1 MLQLHTLGTLDL
13 RSSAEADCAAVLAQP
28 KRLALLIYL
37 AAASP
42 RRFHRRDSLLAL
54 FWPELDESHARA
66 ALRRTLYFLRSALGA
81 DAIVGRGDDEIG
93 ASDSLWCDAA
103 EFEAALARGDLARSL
118 DLYRGEFL
126 AGFHV
131 AGAPEYQ
138 DWLDRE
144 RTRFRDLAAD
154 AARKLADDAASL
166 DRHDEAVR
174 YARRA
179 LALDPHDETALRRLM
194 TLLDTTGDRAG
205 ALRAYDDFARRLT
218 AELDLEPSAET
229 RGMRDVIARSARAA
243 GATRQPGGVQGDS
256 IASSAAARPPRNDG
270 RPAPSRSTLAV
281 LPFAVRGDPA
291 LAWLG
296 EGIVDLLATALDGAG
311 EVRAADPRALLRLI
325 QREGWQEQDPT
336 SAAAIASQVG
346 AGRYVLGSIVSAGG
360 RLQASAGLY
369 DGSGEQELSVQATAG
384 GEGEVFDLV
393 DELAR
398 QLIGAGQAG
407 PGARLSR
414 LAARTTSSMPALKA
428 YLVGERHLRAG
439 RYYDAM
445 ESLQDAV
452 TSDPTFALAY
462 YRFAAAAG
470 GCAMPELA
478 RQLAELGAE
487 HRNRLSEH
495 DRYLFDAQ
503 RAWLS
508 GAVTEAEAH
517 YATITSVYP
526 GDVEA
531 WFLLGDLLF
540 HSNPLRGRS
549 ATEARGP
556 FQRALALEPDHVT
569 SLVHLV
575 RIAALEG
582 NREEALEL
590 ATRVIELSP
599 EGDEVLAMRAF
610 RAYATGD
617 DVEIRAVVDAL
628 RSARLAAIALA
639 FTDVAVYAGDLA
651 AAEALARELTGV
663 ARSDEMR
670 ALFHVLLAHLA
681 LARTAP
687 EAALAELR
695 TAEKLDVAWG
705 LETRALFAALPFGGI
720 PQREII
726 AARDA
731 LLAWE
736 AGRAEASSFIIFA
749 MHNGLHPHIRLY
761 LLALLESRLGNLPAA
776 RSHAEAL
783 TALVPVSGAEAL
795 SHHLTRGAL
804 ARVLWAEGRPGEALA
819 ELGRAQTEA
828 WFLLT
833 VASPFYSQAFERWMR
848 AELLTELGRDD
859 EAAGWRDSIAQ
870 RSPYEIVY
878 R

>member
-13 RSSAEADCAAVLAQP
+13 RSPADADCAAVLAQP

-66 ALRRTLYFLRSALGA
+66 ALRRTLYFLRNALGA
-81 DAIVGRGDDEIG
+81 DAILGRGDDEIG
-93 ASDSLWCDAA
+93 ASESLACDAA
-103 EFEAALARGDLARSL
+103 EFEAALARGDLGRAL
-118 DLYRGEFL
+118 ELYRGDFL

-144 RTRFRDLAAD
+144 RTRFRELAAA

-166 DRHDEAVR
+166 DRHDDAVR
-174 YARRA
+174 YSRRA
-179 LALDPHDETALRRLM
+179 LSLDPHDETALRRLM
-194 TLLDTTGDRAG
+194 TLLDASGDRAG
-205 ALRAYDDFARRLT
+205 ALRAYDDFARRLM
-218 AELDLEPSAET
+218 AELDLEPSGDAREL
-229 RGMRDVIARSARAA
+229 RDVIARSARAA
-243 GATRQPGGVQGDS
+243 GVTKQSGGVEFDP
-256 IASSAAARPPRNDG
+256 IAASAAARHPRNDVS
-270 RPAPSRSTLAV
+270 PSTVAV
-281 LPFAVRGDPA
+281 LPFAIRGDPA

-325 QREGWQEQDPT
+325 QREGWQEQDPA
-336 SAAAIASQVG
+336 SAATIAGQVG

-360 RLQASAGLY
+360 RLQATAGLY
-369 DGSGEQELSVQATAG
+369 DGTGEQELSVQATAT

-398 QLIGAGQAG
+398 QLLAAGQAG
-407 PGARLSR
+407 PGSRLSR

-478 RQLAELGAE
+478 RQLADLGAE

-517 YATITSVYP
+517 YATITSIYP

-549 ATEARGP
+549 AVEARGP
-556 FQRALALEPDHVT
+556 FERALALEPDHVT
-569 SLVHLV
+569 TLVHLV

-590 ATRVIELSP
+590 AGRVIDLSP

-617 DVEIRAVVDAL
+617 DPEIRAVIGAL

-639 FTDVAVYAGDLA
+639 FTDVAVYAGDLG
-651 AAEALARELTGV
+651 AAESLARELTGV

-681 LARTAP
+681 LARRKP
-687 EAALAELR
+687 DAALAELR
-695 TAEKLDVAWG
+695 TAERLDAAWG

-720 PQREII
+720 PQAEVV

-731 LLAWE
+731 LLAWD
-736 AGRAEASSFIIFA
+736 ATRAEQSSFIIFA

-761 LLALLESRLGNLPAA
+761 LLALIEARLGDLPAA
-776 RSHAEAL
+776 RAHAEAL
-783 TALVPVSGAEAL
+783 TTLAPVTGAEPL

-804 ARVLWAEGRPGEALA
+804 ARVLWAEGKPSEALA
-819 ELGRAQTEA
+819 ELGRAHTEA

-859 EAAGWRDSIAQ
+859 EADGWRTSIAE
-870 RSPYEIVY
+870 RSPYEIIY
-878 R
+878 REY

>member
-13 RSSAEADCAAVLAQP
+13 RADAEADCAAVLAQP

-66 ALRRTLYFLRSALGA
+66 ALRRTLYFLRNALGA

-93 ASDSLWCDAA
+93 ASDALWCDAA
-103 EFEAALARGDLARSL
+103 EFEAALARGDLGRAL
-118 DLYRGEFL
+118 EVYRGEFL

-131 AGAPEYQ
+131 AGAPDYQ

-154 AARKLADDAASL
+154 AARKLAEDAASL
-166 DRHDEAVR
+166 DRHDESVR
-174 YARRA
+174 WTRRA
-179 LALDPHDETALRRLM
+179 LLLDPHDEVALRRLM
-194 TLLDTTGDRAG
+194 TMLDAAGDRAA
-205 ALRAYDDFARRLT
+205 ALRAYDEFARRLM
-218 AELDLEPSAET
+218 AELDLEPSGET
-229 RGMRDVIARSARAA
+229 REIRAVIARSARASD
-243 GATRQPGGVQGDS
+243 P
-256 IASSAAARPPRNDG
+256 IAPSPTAPRDDMP
-270 RPAPSRSTLAV
+270 PAPSPSTLAV
-281 LPFAVRGDPA
+281 LPFTIRGDPA

-311 EVRAADPRALLRLI
+311 ELRAADPRALLRLI
-325 QREGWQEQDPT
+325 QREGWQDEGPA
-336 SAAAIASQVG
+336 SASAIARQVG

-360 RLQASAGLY
+360 RLQATAGLY
-369 DGSGEQELSVQATAG
+369 DGNGEQELSVHATAG

-398 QLIGAGQAG
+398 QLLAAGQAG

-414 LAARTTSSMPALKA
+414 LAARTTTSMPALKA

-445 ESLQDAV
+445 EALQDAV
-452 TSDPTFALAY
+452 TADSTFALAY

-478 RQLAELGAE
+478 RHLAELGAE

-517 YATITSVYP
+517 YATITSIYP

-549 ATEARGP
+549 ATEARVA
-556 FQRALALEPDHVT
+556 FERALALEPDHVT

-582 NREEALEL
+582 HRDEALAL
-590 ATRVIELSP
+590 ASRVIELSP

-617 DVEIRAVVDAL
+617 AEEIAAVVGAL

-639 FTDVAVYAGDLA
+639 FTDVAVYAGDLG
-651 AAEALARELTGV
+651 AAESLARELTGV

-681 LARTAP
+681 LARKAP
-687 EAALAELR
+687 DAALAELR
-695 TAEKLDVAWG
+695 TAEKLDRAWG

-720 PQREII
+720 PQEEIV

-731 LLAWE
+731 LLGWDAS
-736 AGRAEASSFIIFA
+736 RAEASSFIIFA

-761 LLALLESRLGNLPAA
+761 LLALLESRLGDVRAA

-783 TALVPVSGAEAL
+783 IGLAPVRGAEGL

-804 ARVLWAEGRPGEALA
+804 ARVLWAEGHPSEALA

-859 EAAGWRDSIAQ
+859 EADAWRSAIAE
-870 RSPYEIVY
+870 RSPYEIIY
-878 R
+878 RVT

>member
-13 RSSAEADCAAVLAQP
+13 RGPTDADCAAVLAQP

-93 ASDSLWCDAA
+93 ANESLACDAA
-103 EFEAALARGDLARSL
+103 EFEASLARGDLGRAL
-118 DLYRGEFL
+118 DLYRGDFL

-144 RTRFRDLAAD
+144 RTRFRELAA
-154 AARKLADDAASL
+154 AGARKLADDAASL
-166 DRHDEAVR
+166 DRHDDAVR
-174 YARRA
+174 YSRRA
-179 LALDPHDETALRRLM
+179 LSLDPHDETALRRLM
-194 TLLDTTGDRAG
+194 TLLDASGDRAG
-205 ALRAYDDFARRLT
+205 ALRAYDDFARRLM
-218 AELDLEPSAET
+218 AELDLEPSGEAREI
-229 RGMRDVIARSARAA
+229 RDLIATSARAA
-243 GATRQPGGVQGDS
+243 GPTRQSGGMQFDP
-256 IASSAAARPPRNDG
+256 IAVSPSAPRNDV
-270 RPAPSRSTLAV
+270 RPAPSPSTLAV

-296 EGIVDLLATALDGAG
+296 DGIVDLLATALDGAG

-325 QREGWQEQDPT
+325 QREGWQEQDPA
-336 SAAAIASQVG
+336 SAAAIAEQVG

-360 RLQASAGLY
+360 RLQATAGLY
-369 DGSGEQELSVQATAG
+369 DRNGEQELSVQATAT

-398 QLIGAGQAG
+398 QLLAAGQAG
-407 PGARLSR
+407 PGSRLSR

-478 RQLAELGAE
+478 RQLADLGAE

-517 YATITSVYP
+517 YATITSIYP

-549 ATEARGP
+549 AVEARGP
-556 FQRALALEPDHVT
+556 FERALALEPDHLT

-590 ATRVIELSP
+590 ASRVIDLSP

-617 DVEIRAVVDAL
+617 DPEIRAVIGAL

-639 FTDVAVYAGDLA
+639 FTDVAVYAGDLG
-651 AAEALARELTGV
+651 AAESLARELTGV
-663 ARSDEMR
+663 ARSNEMR

-681 LARTAP
+681 LARRKP
-687 EAALAELR
+687 DAAIAELR
-695 TAEKLDVAWG
+695 TAERLDAAWG

-720 PQREII
+720 PQAEVV

-731 LLAWE
+731 LLAWD
-736 AGRAEASSFIIFA
+736 ATRAEQSSFIIFA

-761 LLALLESRLGNLPAA
+761 LLALIESRLGDLPAA
-776 RSHAEAL
+776 RAHAEAL
-783 TALVPVSGAEAL
+783 ATLAPVAGAEPL

-804 ARVLWAEGRPGEALA
+804 ARVLWAEGRPSEALA

-859 EAAGWRDSIAQ
+859 EADGWRTSIAQ
-870 RSPYEIVY
+870 RSPYEIIY

>member
-1 MLQLHTLGTLDL
+1 MLALHTLGTLDL
-13 RSSAEADCAAVLAQP
+13 RGPADADCAAVLAQP

-66 ALRRTLYFLRSALGA
+66 ALRRTLYFLRNALGA
-81 DAIVGRGDDEIG
+81 EAIVGRGDDEIG
-93 ASDSLWCDAA
+93 ASESLACDAA
-103 EFEAALARGDLARSL
+103 EFEAALARGDLARAL
-118 DLYRGEFL
+118 ELYRGDFL

-131 AGAPEYQ
+131 SGAPEYQ

-144 RTRFRDLAAD
+144 RTRFRDLAAG

-166 DRHDEAVR
+166 DRHDDAVR
-174 YARRA
+174 YSRRA
-179 LALDPHDETALRRLM
+179 LSLDPHDETALRRLM
-194 TLLDTTGDRAG
+194 ALLDASGDRAG
-205 ALRAYDDFARRLT
+205 ALRAYDDFARRLG
-218 AELDLEPSAET
+218 AELDLEPSSEAREL
-229 RGMRDVIARSARAA
+229 RDAIAKRASTAGEPKQSGSA
-243 GATRQPGGVQGDS
+243 PLDPS
-256 IASSAAARPPRNDG
+256 IASAAVRPPRNEV
-270 RPAPSRSTLAV
+270 SRSTVAV

-291 LAWLG
+291 LVWLG

-311 EVRAADPRALLRLI
+311 ELRAADPRALLRLI
-325 QREGWQEQDPT
+325 QRDGWQEQDPA
-336 SAAAIASQVG
+336 SAAAVARQVG

-360 RLQASAGLY
+360 RLQATAGLY
-369 DGSGEQELSVQATAG
+369 DGAGEQELSVQATAG

-398 QLIGAGQAG
+398 QLLAAGQAG

-503 RAWLS
+503 RAWLG

-517 YATITSVYP
+517 YATITSIYP

-549 ATEARGP
+549 AVEARGP
-556 FQRALALEPDHVT
+556 FERALALEPDHVT

-582 NREEALEL
+582 NREEALDI
-590 ATRVIELSP
+590 AARVIELSP

-617 DVEIRAVVDAL
+617 DEQIRAVVDAL
-628 RSARLAAIALA
+628 RAARLAAIALA
-639 FTDVAVYAGDLA
+639 FTDVAVYAGDLG
-651 AAEALARELTGV
+651 AAESLARELTGV

-681 LARTAP
+681 LARRQP
-687 EAALAELR
+687 DAALAELR
-695 TAEKLDVAWG
+695 TAERLDPAWG

-720 PQREII
+720 PQAQVV

-731 LLAWE
+731 LFAWD
-736 AGRAEASSFIIFA
+736 ATRAEQSSFIIFA
-749 MHNGLHPHIRLY
+749 MHNGLHPHLRLY
-761 LLALLESRLGNLPAA
+761 LLALVESRLGNLPAA
-776 RSHAEAL
+776 RAHAEAL
-783 TALVPVSGAEAL
+783 TALTPVYGAEAL

-804 ARVLWAEGRPGEALA
+804 ARVLWAEGRPAEALA
-819 ELGRAQTEA
+819 ELGRAHTEA

-859 EAAGWRDSIAQ
+859 EADGWRRSIAE
-870 RSPYEIVY
+870 RSPYEIIY
-878 R
+878 RTD

>member
-13 RSSAEADCAAVLAQP
+13 RAGTEADCAAVLAQP

-54 FWPELDESHARA
+54 FWPDLDESHARA
-66 ALRRTLYFLRSALGA
+66 ALRRTLYFLRNALGA
-81 DAIVGRGDDEIG
+81 DAIVGRGDDEVG
-93 ASDSLWCDAA
+93 AGDAIWCDAA
-103 EFEAALARGDLARSL
+103 EFEAALSRGDLSRAL
-118 DLYRGEFL
+118 DVYRGEFL
-126 AGFHV
+126 TGFHV

-144 RTRFRDLAAD
+144 RTRLRDLAAD
-154 AARKLADDAASL
+154 AARTLAEDAASL
-166 DRHDEAVR
+166 DRHDDAVR
-174 YARRA
+174 YTRRA
-179 LALDPHDETALRRLM
+179 LLLDPHDEVALRRLM
-194 TLLDTTGDRAG
+194 TMLDAAGDRAA
-205 ALRAYDDFARRLT
+205 ALRAYDEFARRLV
-218 AELDLEPSAET
+218 AELDLEPSRESRELREKVARLGGRDSGGRANMPGGET
-229 RGMRDVIARSARAA
+229 RAE
-243 GATRQPGGVQGDS
+243 
-256 IASSAAARPPRNDG
+256 PPRD
-270 RPAPSRSTLAV
+270 PPPESLDPSTLAV
-281 LPFAVRGDPA
+281 LPFAIRGDPA

-296 EGIVDLLATALDGAG
+296 DGIVDLLATALDGAG
-311 EVRAADPRALLRLI
+311 DLRAADPRALLRLI
-325 QREGWQEQDPT
+325 QRAGWEEQDPA
-336 SAAAIASQVG
+336 SAAAIARQVG

-360 RLQASAGLY
+360 RLQATAGLY
-369 DGSGEQELSVQATAG
+369 DGTGEQELSVHAAAG

-398 QLIGAGQAG
+398 QLLAAGHAG

-414 LAARTTSSMPALKA
+414 LAARTTTSMPALKA
-428 YLVGERHLRAG
+428 YLVGERHIRAG

-445 ESLQDAV
+445 EPLQDAV
-452 TSDPTFALAY
+452 TADPTFALAY

-478 RQLAELGAE
+478 RHLAELGAE

-517 YATITSVYP
+517 YATITSIYP

-549 ATEARGP
+549 ATEARGA
-556 FQRALALEPDHVT
+556 FERALALEPDHLT

-582 NREEALEL
+582 NRDEALEL
-590 ATRVIELSP
+590 AGRVIALSP

-617 DVEIRAVVDAL
+617 AAGIASVIEAL

-651 AAEALARELTGV
+651 AAESLARELTGV

-681 LARTAP
+681 LAKKAP
-687 EAALAELR
+687 AEALAELR
-695 TAEKLDVAWG
+695 NAERLDRAWG
-705 LETRALFAALPFGGI
+705 LETRALFAALPFGGM
-720 PQREII
+720 PREEIV

-731 LLAWE
+731 LQAWDAE
-736 AGRAEASSFIIFA
+736 RAEPSSFIIFA

-761 LLALLESRLGNLPAA
+761 LLALLEARLGNLPAA
-776 RSHAEAL
+776 RAHAEAL
-783 TALVPVSGAEAL
+783 TSLVPVRGAEAL

-804 ARVLWAEGRPGEALA
+804 ARVLWAEGHPSEALA

-848 AELLTELGRDD
+848 AELLAELGRDD
-859 EAAGWRDSIAQ
+859 EADGWRGSIAE
-870 RSPYEIVY
+870 RSPYEIIY

>member
-1 MLQLHTLGTLDL
+1 
-13 RSSAEADCAAVLAQP
+13 
-28 KRLALLIYL
+28 
-37 AAASP
+37 
-42 RRFHRRDSLLAL
+42 
-54 FWPELDESHARA
+54 
-66 ALRRTLYFLRSALGA
+66 
-81 DAIVGRGDDEIG
+81 
-93 ASDSLWCDAA
+93 CDAA
-103 EFEAALARGDLARSL
+103 EFEAAVARGDLSRAL
-118 DLYRGEFL
+118 DVYRGEFL

-144 RTRFRDLAAD
+144 RTRFRDLAAQ

-166 DRHDEAVR
+166 DRHDDAIR
-174 YARRA
+174 YARRS
-179 LALDPHDETALRRLM
+179 LLLDPHDESGLRRLM
-194 TLLDTTGDRAG
+194 TLLDTAGDRAA
-205 ALRAYDDFARRLT
+205 ALRAYDEFARRLMT
-218 AELDLEPSAET
+218 ELDLEPSRET
-229 RGMRDVIARSARAA
+229 REIRERVARLGARDS
-243 GATRQPGGVQGDS
+243 GANVS
-256 IASSAAARPPRNDG
+256 SSAIQTATTRDPRPETLDT
-270 RPAPSRSTLAV
+270 STIAV
-281 LPFAVRGDPA
+281 LPFAIRGDPA

-311 EVRAADPRALLRLI
+311 AVRAADPRALLRLV
-325 QREGWQEQDPT
+325 QREGWQEQDPA
-336 SAAAIASQVG
+336 SAATIAHQVG
-346 AGRYVLGSIVSAGG
+346 AGRYVLGSLVSAGG
-360 RLQASAGLY
+360 RLQATAGLY
-369 DGSGEQELSVQATAG
+369 DGRGEQELSVQATAG

-398 QLIGAGQAG
+398 QLLAAGQAG

-414 LAARTTSSMPALKA
+414 LAARTTTSMPALKA
-428 YLVGERHLRAG
+428 YLVGEGHIRAG

-452 TSDPTFALAY
+452 TADPTFALAY

-517 YATITSVYP
+517 YATITSIYP

-549 ATEARGP
+549 ATEARGA
-556 FQRALALEPDHVT
+556 FERALALEPDHVT

-582 NREEALEL
+582 NRDEALER
-590 ATRVIELSP
+590 ASRVIELSP

-610 RAYATGD
+610 RAYATGNGE
-617 DVEIRAVVDAL
+617 EIAAVVEAL

-639 FTDVAVYAGDLA
+639 FTDVAVYAGDLV
-651 AAEALARELTGV
+651 AAESLARELTGV

-681 LARTAP
+681 LARKAP
-687 EAALAELR
+687 DAALAELG
-695 TAEKLDVAWG
+695 TAEKLDRAWG

-720 PQREII
+720 PQEEAV

-731 LLAWE
+731 LLAWD
-736 AGRAEASSFIIFA
+736 ASRAEASSFIIFA
-749 MHNGLHPHIRLY
+749 MHNDLHPHIRLY
-761 LLALLESRLGNLPAA
+761 LLALVESRLGDLRSA
-776 RSHAEAL
+776 RAHAEAL
-783 TALVPVSGAEAL
+783 IALTPVPGAEAI

-804 ARVLWAEGRPGEALA
+804 ARVLWAEGKPEEALA
-819 ELGRAQTEA
+819 ELGRGQTEA

-859 EAAGWRDSIAQ
+859 EADGWRDSIAE
-870 RSPYEIVY
+870 RSPYEIIY